1 MSMTLMFVRKW
12 VRWSRVLRY
21 GKAFGFVDSMRYGLW
36 LARS

>member
-1 MSMTLMFVRKW
+1 MPMTLMFVRKW